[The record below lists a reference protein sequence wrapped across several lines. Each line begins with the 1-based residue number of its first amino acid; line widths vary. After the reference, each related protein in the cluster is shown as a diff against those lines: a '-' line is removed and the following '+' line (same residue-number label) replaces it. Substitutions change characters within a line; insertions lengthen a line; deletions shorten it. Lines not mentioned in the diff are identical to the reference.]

1 MRGLRDVRT
10 RLFLIVVAAL
20 AVGLICA
27 TIAFNLLLGHSAAQ
41 DADSLLRQR
50 VNSERAQ
57 IQVVAGHV
65 RIAETI
71 NDTIGDSSV
80 WVFDGTRAIERPRS
94 RPETFAAA
102 RALAQE
108 GRRFHTVA
116 RTDERLFGYPI
127 VSHGRRVGTIVAG
140 VSLGPYE
147 QTRRIALIASL
158 LFATVLLVVV
168 GAAVAWLLRSA
179 LLPVARMTEQAEAWS
194 EHDLDRRFAFGE
206 PHDEL
211 SRLAY
216 TLDRLL
222 DRIAA
227 SLRHERLFSAELSH
241 ELRTPLS
248 KIVAEAEL
256 ALRRPRTSEEYR
268 RVIADIRQN
277 AENITRIV
285 ETLLLAAQQ
294 KAGPG
299 GVADA
304 ADVARAAA
312 EACEPL
318 AVERGLTLEV
328 EAPSRPLRVGVDGDL
343 AERIIY
349 PVLDNA
355 CRYGRSRVRLSLARS
370 DGSVLFTIDDDGP
383 GVVASERDEIFE
395 PAHRGSAGR
404 AAGTGAGLGLA
415 LARRLAQS
423 VTGDVEATVNG
434 SSGGTF
440 VVRLPAV

>member
-20 AVGLICA
+20 AVALISA
-27 TIAFNLLLGHSAAQ
+27 TIAFNLLLAHSASQ

-50 VNSERAQ
+50 VNSERSQ
-57 IQVVAGHV
+57 VQVVDGHV
-65 RIAETI
+65 RIAETL
-71 NDTIGDSSV
+71 DDALGDSSV
-80 WVFDGTRAIERPRS
+80 WVFDGTRVVERPRS
-94 RPETFAAA
+94 HPATLAAA
-102 RALAQE
+102 RELAT
-108 GRRFHTVA
+108 GVRRFRTVA
-116 RTDERLFGYPI
+116 DTDERLYGFPL
-127 VSHGRRVGTIVAG
+127 VSHGVRVGTIVAG
-140 VSLGPYE
+140 VSLKPYE
-147 QTRRIALIASL
+147 QTKRFALTASL
-158 LFATVLLVVV
+158 LFATTLLIVV

-194 EHDLDRRFAFGE
+194 ENDLDRRFAFGE

-248 KIVAEAEL
+248 KIAAEAEL
-256 ALRRPRTSEEYR
+256 ALRRPRAPDEYR
-268 RVIADIRQN
+268 RVIADIRRN

-285 ETLLLAAQQ
+285 ETLLIAAQQ

-299 GVADA
+299 GVSDA

-318 AVERGLTLEV
+318 AVERGLTLDV
-328 EAPSRPLRVGVDGDL
+328 DAPPRPLQVGVDGDL
-343 AERIIY
+343 AERIIF

-355 CRYGRSRVRLSLARS
+355 CRYGRTHVRLSLARS

-383 GVVASERDEIFE
+383 GVVEGERDDIFE

-404 AAGTGAGLGLA
+404 AAGSGAGLGLA

-423 VTGDVEATVNG
+423 VTGDVEATPN
-434 SSGGTF
+434 GGTGGRF
-440 VVRLPAV
+440 VIRLPAV

>member
-1 MRGLRDVRT
+1 MRGIRDVRT

-20 AVGLICA
+20 AVALISA
-27 TIAFNLLLGHSAAQ
+27 TIAFNLLLAHGAAR

-50 VNSERAQ
+50 VNSERSQ
-57 IQVVAGHV
+57 IQVVDGHV
-65 RIAETI
+65 QIAETL
-71 NDTIGDSSV
+71 DDALADSSV
-80 WVFDGTRAIERPRS
+80 WVFDGTQVVERPRS
-94 RPETFAAA
+94 RPAT
-102 RALAQE
+102 LA
-108 GRRFHTVA
+108 VA
-116 RTDERLFGYPI
+116 RQLATEKMQFRSVQGTDERLYGVPV
-127 VSHGRRVGTIVAG
+127 VSHGKRVGTIVAG
-140 VSLGPYE
+140 VSLRPYE
-147 QTRRIALIASL
+147 QTRRFALIASL
-158 LFATVLLVVV
+158 LFATTLLIVV

-179 LLPVARMTEQAEAWS
+179 LLPVARMTQLAEEWS
-194 EHDLDRRFAFGE
+194 EQDLDRRFAHGE

-256 ALRRPRTSEEYR
+256 ALRRPRASEEYR
-268 RVIADIRQN
+268 RVIADIKRN

-285 ETLLLAAQQ
+285 ETLLIAAQQ

-299 GVADA
+299 GVSDA

-312 EACEPL
+312 DACEPL
-318 AVERGLTLEV
+318 VFERGLTLDV
-328 EAPSRPLRVGVDGDL
+328 ETPERPLQVGVDGDL
-343 AERIIY
+343 AERIIV

-383 GVVASERDEIFE
+383 GVTDDEHEEIFE

-404 AAGTGAGLGLA
+404 AAGSGAGLGLA

-423 VTGDVEATVNG
+423 VTGDVEATANG
-434 SSGGTF
+434 TSGARF

>member
-20 AVGLICA
+20 AVALMCA
-27 TIAFNLLLGHSAAQ
+27 TIAFNLLLAHSAAQ
-41 DADSLLRQR
+41 DADSVLRQR
-50 VNSERAQ
+50 ASSERAQ
-57 IQVVAGHV
+57 VQVVDGHV
-65 RIAETI
+65 RIAETL
-71 NDTIGDSSV
+71 NDAPGDSSV
-80 WVFDGTRAIERPRS
+80 WVFDGTRAIERPRA
-94 RPETFAAA
+94 RADTFAAA
-102 RALAQE
+102 RALAQQ
-108 GRRFHTVA
+108 GRRFNTVEDA
-116 RTDERLFGYPI
+116 DERLYGSPI
-127 VSHGRRVGTIVAG
+127 LSQGRRVGTIVAG

-147 QTRRIALIASL
+147 QTRRFALIASL

-194 EHDLDRRFAFGE
+194 EQDLDRRFAYGE

-216 TLDRLL
+216 TLDGLL

-241 ELRTPLS
+241 ELRTPLA

-256 ALRRPRTSEEYR
+256 ALRRPRTSDEYR
-268 RVIADIRQN
+268 RVIADIRRN
-277 AENITRIV
+277 AESITRIV
-285 ETLLLAAQQ
+285 ETLLIAAQQ

-318 AVERGLTLEV
+318 AVERGLTLDV
-328 EAPSRPLRVGVDGDL
+328 EAPERQLRVGVDGDL

-355 CRYGRSRVRLSLARS
+355 CRYGRTRVRLSLART

-383 GVVASERDEIFE
+383 GVAEQERDEIFE

-404 AAGTGAGLGLA
+404 AAGSGAGLGLA

-423 VTGDVEATVNG
+423 VTGDVEATANG
-434 SSGGTF
+434 ASGARF

>member
-1 MRGLRDVRT
+1 MRGFRDVRT

-20 AVGLICA
+20 AVALMCA
-27 TIAFNLLLGHSAAQ
+27 TIAFNLLLAHSSAQ
-41 DADSLLRQR
+41 DADSILRQR
-50 VNSERAQ
+50 VNSERSQ
-57 IQVVAGHV
+57 IQVSNGHV
-65 RIAETI
+65 QIAETL
-71 NDTIGDSSV
+71 DDALADSSV
-80 WVFDGTRAIERPRS
+80 WVFDATHVIERPRS

-102 RALAQE
+102 QKLAHE
-108 GRRFHTVA
+108 GRRFQTVA
-116 RTDERLFGYPI
+116 GSDQRLYGVPI
-127 VSHGRRVGTIVAG
+127 LWQGKRVGTIVAG

-147 QTRRIALIASL
+147 QTRRFALIASL
-158 LFATVLLVVV
+158 LFATTLLIVV
-168 GAAVAWLLRSA
+168 GGAVAWLLRSA

-194 EHDLDRRFAFGE
+194 ENDLDRRFAYGE

-216 TLDRLL
+216 TLDGLL

-256 ALRRPRTSEEYR
+256 ALRRPRAPEEYR
-268 RVIADIRQN
+268 RVIADIRRN
-277 AENITRIV
+277 AESITRIV
-285 ETLLLAAQQ
+285 ETLLIAAQQ

-299 GVADA
+299 GVANA

-312 EACEPL
+312 YACEPL
-318 AVERGLTLEV
+318 ALERGLTLDV
-328 EAPSRPLRVGVDGDL
+328 DAPARPLRVGVDGDL

-355 CRYGRSRVRLSLARS
+355 CRYGRSSVRLTLARS

-383 GVVASERDEIFE
+383 GVAEGEREEIFE

-404 AAGTGAGLGLA
+404 AAGSGAGLGLA

-423 VTGDVEATVNG
+423 VTGDVEATGNG
-434 SSGGTF
+434 ATGGRF

>member
-20 AVGLICA
+20 AVALMCA
-27 TIAFNLLLGHSAAQ
+27 TIAFNLLLAHSAAQ
-41 DADSLLRQR
+41 DADSVLRQR
-50 VNSERAQ
+50 ATSERAQ
-57 IQVVAGHV
+57 VQVADGHV
-65 RIAETI
+65 RIAETL
-71 NDTIGDSSV
+71 NDAPGDSSV
-80 WVFDGTRAIERPRS
+80 WVFDGTRAIERPRA
-94 RPETFAAA
+94 RAETFAAA
-102 RALAQE
+102 RALAQQ
-108 GRRFHTVA
+108 GRRFNTVEDA
-116 RTDERLFGYPI
+116 DERLYGSPI
-127 VSHGRRVGTIVAG
+127 VVQGRRVGTIVAG

-147 QTRRIALIASL
+147 QTRRFALIASL

-194 EHDLDRRFAFGE
+194 EQDLDRRFAYGE

-216 TLDRLL
+216 TLDGLL

-241 ELRTPLS
+241 ELRTPLA

-256 ALRRPRTSEEYR
+256 ALRRPRTSDEYR
-268 RVIADIRQN
+268 RVIADIRRN
-277 AENITRIV
+277 AESITRIV
-285 ETLLLAAQQ
+285 ETLLIAAQQ

-318 AVERGLTLEV
+318 AVERGLTLDV
-328 EAPSRPLRVGVDGDL
+328 ETPERQLRVGVDGDL

-355 CRYGRSRVRLSLARS
+355 CRYGRTRVKLSLART

-383 GVVASERDEIFE
+383 GVAEQERDEIFE

-404 AAGTGAGLGLA
+404 AAGSGAGLGLA

-423 VTGDVEATVNG
+423 VTGDVEATANG
-434 SSGGTF
+434 ASGARF